1 MEEDEEDLMVVVV
14 EEVLEEEIEIEKD
27 QEIMIEDKEM
37 AEIGVEIGV
46 EIGEET
52 EGEIEV
58 EIALKDV
65 STVDRMVISHD
76 NALNVIQTVFS
87 KERKIWWRW
96 RWKRF

>member
-37 AEIGVEIGV
+37 AEIGV